1 MTVIN
6 TNVKSLVAQAS
17 LAANSKNQATAMERL
32 STGSRINSA
41 KDDAAGLAIGSR
53 MTSQVRGLSMA
64 IRNANDGISLA
75 QTAEGALG
83 ETTSMLQRMREL
95 SLQAANTVNSA
106 SDRAALDAE
115 VQQLKTEIDRIATTT
130 TFNGQKILDGSFS
143 GNLQIGNDAG
153 QTMQLAVASMA
164 TTAMGETAS
173 GLAKDSTKAALTVT
187 GASTTV
193 SDYQGASFT
202 ATINGAAKT
211 VTLPVASSQ
220 QVVAG
225 GATVSGAAVGTD
237 YALDLST
244 SGQVGVI
251 SQVTLDLSSAANS
264 NAVSKLGLS
273 IRGGTEQVIDISES
287 GSGVKYF
294 TNSAA
299 ATGAEIVNA
308 LQSELNK
315 NVNFQGAN
323 AMKVG
328 ITAAGRISLEF
339 ASGEKGAAI
348 QTSSVS
354 NVNTLAASLGG
365 AAAAGAPG
373 GLNVT
378 TTGSLTIGGLTT
390 SVAGN
395 TSFDVGSNHF
405 DLAAKITEKGYN
417 AAALTQEQFIE
428 VYNATAVVSG
438 VQISSVARDQTTAA
452 GALVFTGGAPTIPVN
467 SPHSSG
473 NLAGVTNVANGTAWN
488 DTPILGARTI
498 TIGTGNDTFSVSV
511 DGGSAVNFSLSQQ
524 VYRDTTALTAAMQ
537 AAVNASGAFTGDK
550 AITFSAATNA
560 TDGDT
565 IQVASAAGKTVAIA
579 GELMSATTT
588 TGATTVVLGSST
600 AVSGSVSFAAA
611 TSTVTINGASFPAGV
626 GSVFTER
633 TQTLG
638 NAGVN
643 DKFTLNVNGTGNQ
656 TVDISAAITSR
667 GYTRTAMTGAQLV
680 NVLNDTFQANGAFA
694 GNNSVTAAL
703 EADGQ
708 ISLQAGGS
716 SPTLVVSDGGGT
728 NTNFITL
735 LSAFNNGTTTTSV
748 TAGVTGKVSLSSS
761 GDLEKFGVTNYD
773 VRAGKGNNEI
783 TLKVGSNQAVN
794 FKIAS
799 GTYTSAD
806 SLVTEI
812 NSKIASS
819 GLFTGSAAVKAS
831 LQTNAT
837 TGAQTI
843 GFAAT
848 NGSAVIFSGGLAVD
862 MVGTKSGT
870 QTVHSVIIAGG
881 NTAAQAAAA
890 NADKI
895 SFDYNGDTYT
905 ATITNTT
912 TSNTQLTTDIANA
925 VNASGVALGA
935 GKIDATFTN
944 TNADITLTL
953 DQTTARTAN
962 AGDVISNVI
971 YNDANSVGILGGA
984 STATINAVGGTFAT
998 GDKLRFSYDGTM
1010 YTATLPTI
1018 ANAGTDVGGQI
1029 DGAIDAAVDSA
1040 GNVLGAGKIT
1050 STDGGTTIALAADT
1064 IGHYVGDVSFMTAA
1078 NNTAAATAITF
1089 PAARVATGGVN
1100 LSADNNVTMS
1110 ITTAAGTTQS
1120 RSFALGGS
1128 SANTSFADYANLLQA
1143 GANTAFADVGT
1154 TFTASYT
1161 NGSLSLASNH
1171 TDTSSLS
1178 LSGTSVTDALGAA
1191 QTGKNL
1197 MAAGDINKFYTMNDV
1212 AAAITADF
1220 GGDAVASFDSA
1231 SNSWKFEVAR
1241 GDAGVN
1247 STIALSGSGLAAVS
1261 IAGTLTATG
1270 SAGEASA
1277 SRLSTIKID
1286 TIANANAATSSI
1298 DNAIEYVNSQRAS
1311 LGAIQNRLDHTVSN
1325 LTNISTNTEAARSRI
1340 MDADYGQES
1349 AALAKAQI
1357 IQQAATAMLAQ
1368 ANQSS
1373 QSVLSLLQ

>member
-53 MTSQVRGLSMA
+53 MTSQVRGLNMA

-130 TFNGQKILDGSFS
+130 TFNGQNILDGSFS

-294 TNSAA
+294 TDSAA

-308 LQSELNK
+308 LQSELDK

-348 QTSSVS
+348 QTSSVT
-354 NVNTLAASLGG
+354 NVNSLAATLGG
-365 AAAAGAPG
+365 AAAAVAPG

-405 DLAAKITEKGYN
+405 DLAAKITEKGYD

-428 VYNATAVVSG
+428 VYNETAVVSG
-438 VQISSVARDQTTAA
+438 VQISSVARNETTAA
-452 GALVFTGGAPTIPVN
+452 GSLVFTGGAPTIPVN

-473 NLAGVTNVANGTAWN
+473 NLAGVTNVANGTAWD

-498 TIGTGNDTFSVSV
+498 TIGATNDTFSVSV

-537 AAVNASGAFTGDK
+537 AAVDASGAFTGDN

-633 TQTLG
+633 TQSLG
-638 NAGVN
+638 AAGIN
-643 DKFTLNVNGTGNQ
+643 DKFTVNVNGTGNQ
-656 TVDISAAITSR
+656 TVDISTAITSR

-716 SPTLVVSDGGGT
+716 SPTLVVSDDGGT
-728 NTNFITL
+728 ATNFITL

-748 TAGVTGKVSLSSS
+748 TAGVTGKVSLSTS

-783 TLKVGSNQAVN
+783 TLKVGSNQAAN
-794 FKIAS
+794 FEIAS

-819 GLFTGSAAVKAS
+819 GLFTGSAAVTAS

-848 NGSAVIFSGGLAVD
+848 DGSAVIFSGGLAVD

-870 QTVHSVIIAGG
+870 QTVHSVLITGG
-881 NTAAQAAAA
+881 DTAAQAAAA
-890 NADKI
+890 NADTI
-895 SFDYNGDTYT
+895 SFDYNDETYT
-905 ATITNTT
+905 ATITNATT
-912 TSNTQLTTDIANA
+912 TAAQLTTDIGNA

-935 GKIDATFTN
+935 GKIDATLAGN
-944 TNADITLTL
+944 NITLTL

-971 YNDANSVGILGGA
+971 YNDADSVGILGGA
-984 STATINAVGGTFAT
+984 STATIDTVGGTFTT
-998 GDKLRFSYDGTM
+998 GDILRFSYDGTM

-1018 ANAGTDVGGQI
+1018 AGAGTDAGGQI

-1050 STDGGTTIALAADT
+1050 STDGGATIALAADT

-1089 PAARVATGGVN
+1089 PAARVATGGVD

-1110 ITTAAGTTQS
+1110 ITTAAGTTES

-1191 QTGKNL
+1191 QTGTNL
-1197 MAAGDINKFYTMNDV
+1197 MAAGDIDKFYTMDDV

-1231 SNSWKFEVAR
+1231 SNSWKFEVAG

-1277 SRLSTIKID
+1277 SRLSTIAVD
-1286 TIANANAATSSI
+1286 TIANANAATTSI

-1325 LTNISTNTEAARSRI
+1325 LTNISTNTEASRSRI

>member
-53 MTSQVRGLSMA
+53 MTSQVRGLNMA

-130 TFNGQKILDGSFS
+130 TFNGQNILDGSFS

-153 QTMQLAVASMA
+153 QTMQLAVQNMGTA
-164 TTAMGETAS
+164 AMGETAS
-173 GLAKDSTKAALTVT
+173 GLAQTSTKAALTVT

-202 ATINGAAKT
+202 ATINGVAKT

-237 YALDLST
+237 YAVDLST

-251 SQVTLDLSSAANS
+251 SQVTLDLSSTVNS

-273 IRGGTEQVIDISES
+273 IRGGTEQIIDISES
-287 GSGVKYF
+287 GSGVQYF
-294 TNSAA
+294 TDSAA

-308 LQSELNK
+308 LQSELDK

-328 ITAAGRISLEF
+328 ITAAGRITLEF

-348 QTSSVS
+348 QTSSVTAA
-354 NVNTLAASLGG
+354 NTLAATLGG
-365 AAAAGAPG
+365 AAAAVAPG

-428 VYNATAVVSG
+428 VYNETAVVSG
-438 VQISSVARDQTTAA
+438 VQISSVARDQTTVA
-452 GALVFTGGAPTIPVN
+452 GSLVFTGGAPTIPVN

-473 NLAGVTNVANGTAWN
+473 NLAGVTNVANGTAWD
-488 DTPILGARTI
+488 DTPILGASTI
-498 TIGTGNDTFSVSV
+498 TIGATNDTFSVAV

-537 AAVNASGAFTGDK
+537 AAVDASGAFTGDN

-565 IQVASAAGKTVAIA
+565 IQVSSAAGKTVAIA

-588 TGATTVVLGSST
+588 ITGGTVVLGSST

-633 TQTLG
+633 TQNLG
-638 NAGVN
+638 AAGVN
-643 DKFTLNVNGTGNQ
+643 DKFTVNVNGTGNQ

-716 SPTLVVSDGGGT
+716 SPTLVVSDGAGTGT
-728 NTNFITL
+728 NFLTL
-735 LSAFNNGTTTTSV
+735 LTAFNNGTADASI
-748 TAGVTGKVSLSSS
+748 TAGATGKAVLSSS

-783 TLKVGSNQAVN
+783 TLKVGSNQAAN
-794 FKIAS
+794 FEIAS
-799 GTYTSAD
+799 GTYTSAQ
-806 SLVTEI
+806 SLVAEI

-819 GLFTGSAAVKAS
+819 GLFTGSAAVTAS

-837 TGAQTI
+837 TGAETI

-848 NGSAVIFSGGLAVD
+848 DGSAVLFSGGLAID
-862 MVGTKSGT
+862 MVGTKSGA
-870 QTVHSVIIAGG
+870 QSAHTVVITGG
-881 NTAAQAAAA
+881 DTAADAAAA
-890 NADKI
+890 NVDTI
-895 SFDYNGDTYT
+895 SLDYNGETYT
-905 ATITNTT
+905 ATI
-912 TSNTQLTTDIANA
+912 SNALGSTDAQLTTDIGNA

-935 GKIDATFTN
+935 GKIDAV
-944 TNADITLTL
+944 TNAGDITLTL
-953 DQTTARTAN
+953 DQTTASTAN

-971 YNDANSVGILGGA
+971 YNDADSADILGSA
-984 STATINAVGGTFAT
+984 SSATIDTVGAT
-998 GDKLRFSYDGTM
+998 YIAGDILRFSYDNKM
-1010 YTATLPTI
+1010 YTATM
-1018 ANAGTDVGGQI
+1018 ANTAAGVDAGTDI
-1029 DGAIDAAVDSA
+1029 TDAIALAVDND
-1040 GNVLGAGKIT
+1040 GNVLGAGKVTGTDSVANIT
-1050 STDGGTTIALAADT
+1050 VASALA
-1064 IGHYVGDVSFMTAA
+1064 GHYVGDVSFMTAA
-1078 NNTAAATAITF
+1078 NNTAAATTITF
-1089 PAARVATGGVN
+1089 PAARVATGGVD

-1110 ITTAAGTTQS
+1110 ITTAAGTQS
-1120 RSFALGGS
+1120 RAHL
-1128 SANTSFADYANLLQA
+1128 
-1143 GANTAFADVGT
+1143 
-1154 TFTASYT
+1154 
-1161 NGSLSLASNH
+1161 
-1171 TDTSSLS
+1171 
-1178 LSGTSVTDALGAA
+1178 
-1191 QTGKNL
+1191 
-1197 MAAGDINKFYTMNDV
+1197 
-1212 AAAITADF
+1212 
-1220 GGDAVASFDSA
+1220 
-1231 SNSWKFEVAR
+1231 R
-1241 GDAGVN
+1241 
-1247 STIALSGSGLAAVS
+1247 
-1261 IAGTLTATG
+1261 
-1270 SAGEASA
+1270 
-1277 SRLSTIKID
+1277 
-1286 TIANANAATSSI
+1286 
-1298 DNAIEYVNSQRAS
+1298 
-1311 LGAIQNRLDHTVSN
+1311 
-1325 LTNISTNTEAARSRI
+1325 
-1340 MDADYGQES
+1340 
-1349 AALAKAQI
+1349 
-1357 IQQAATAMLAQ
+1357 
-1368 ANQSS
+1368 
-1373 QSVLSLLQ
+1373 

>member
-53 MTSQVRGLSMA
+53 MTSQVRGLNMA

-130 TFNGQKILDGSFS
+130 TFNGQNILDGSFS

-153 QTMQLAVASMA
+153 QTMQLAVANMA

-251 SQVTLDLSSAANS
+251 SQVTLNLSSAANS

-294 TNSAA
+294 TDSAA

-308 LQSELNK
+308 LQSELDK

-348 QTSSVS
+348 QTSSVT

-365 AAAAGAPG
+365 AAAAVAPG

-428 VYNATAVVSG
+428 VYNETAVVSG
-438 VQISSVARDQTTAA
+438 VQISSVARNQTTAA
-452 GALVFTGGAPTIPVN
+452 GSLVFTGGAPTIPVN

-473 NLAGVTNVANGTAWN
+473 NLAGVTNVANGTAWD

-537 AAVNASGAFTGDK
+537 AAVDASGAFTGDK

-588 TGATTVVLGSST
+588 TGVTTVVLGSST

-633 TQTLG
+633 TQSLG

-819 GLFTGSAAVKAS
+819 GLFTGSAAVTAS

-848 NGSAVIFSGGLAVD
+848 DGSAVIFSGGLAVD

-870 QTVHSVIIAGG
+870 QTVHSAVIVGG

-890 NADKI
+890 NADTI
-895 SFDYNGDTYT
+895 SFDYNGETYT
-905 ATITNTT
+905 ARITNTT
-912 TSNTQLTTDIANA
+912 TTDTQLTTDIANA

-944 TNADITLTL
+944 NTADITLTL

-984 STATINAVGGTFAT
+984 STATIDTVGGTFAT
-998 GDKLRFSYDGTM
+998 GDILRFSYDGTM

-1018 ANAGTDVGGQI
+1018 ANAGTDVGNQI

-1089 PAARVATGGVN
+1089 PAARVATGGVD

-1110 ITTAAGTTQS
+1110 ITTAAGTTES

-1191 QTGKNL
+1191 QTGTNL
-1197 MAAGDINKFYTMNDV
+1197 MAAGDIDKFYTMDDV

-1231 SNSWKFEVAR
+1231 SNSWKFEVAG